1 MPLPPPPPAKGAG
14 ADWYRTTLQEFQ
26 VKAVLYS
33 AATVALVVVWL
44 QFARQVQL
52 HTVWVLIAAV
62 GAQAVKNI
70 KRWQDWRQ
78 ANPRGLVHP
87 DRVAAQQRDA
97 VQVMSDAVKSR
108 AWITRGIIVC
118 IAVPTL
124 LEVVVGVDRAVAVAS
139 VDTFAVRAGEWWR
152 LLGGTYLHGSPVHF
166 LGNMSALLVYGAILE
181 SKTARL
187 RLPLVYLLSCLGGS
201 LCSVLM
207 PPDVPSI
214 GASGGIVGVIAYLF
228 VFSRRQAVRFPPAF
242 HGATAS
248 VLTGLVVAG
257 VIGFSYI
264 DNAGH
269 LGGALTGM
277 ALAVLI
283 VDPATYFG
291 DELPLPIMDGLGWLA
306 SLVIV
311 AGSVVTSVALLA
323 PQ

>member
-1 MPLPPPPPAKGAG
+1 MPLPPPPPRTGA
-14 ADWYRTTLQEFQ
+14 AAETYQSAVREFQ
-26 VKAVLYS
+26 VKAILFS
-33 AATVALVVVWL
+33 AATVAMVVVWL
-44 QFARQVQL
+44 LVARDMQF

-70 KRWQDWRQ
+70 RRWQELRRT
-78 ANPRGLVHP
+78 NPRGFLHP
-87 DRVAAQQRDA
+87 DRVAAQERDT

-108 AWITRGIIVC
+108 AWMTRGIIVC

-152 LLGGTYLHGSPVHF
+152 LLGGTYLHGSPMHF
-166 LGNMSALLVYGAILE
+166 LGNASVLLVYGAILE
-181 SKTARL
+181 SKTSRL

-201 LCSVLM
+201 LCSVLL
-207 PPDVPSI
+207 PPDVPSV

-228 VFSRRQAVRFPPAF
+228 VFSRRQSVRFPAAF

-248 VLTGLVVAG
+248 VLGGLVVAG
-257 VIGFSYI
+257 VIGISYI

-277 ALAVLI
+277 ALAALI

-291 DELPLPIMDGLGWLA
+291 DELPLPIMDGLGA
-306 SLVIV
+306 VAAIV
-311 AGSVVTSVALLA
+311 LMVGSVVTCVALLR
-323 PQ
+323 